1 MQPITPAGLDLLRSS
16 LTDNNLVF
24 LDGFHAVKHAAR
36 FGADIGL
43 VACANEAKL
52 QELAD
57 ALAPDIAGELT
68 SMAKAI
74 DKKDVKKVGE
84 MRSHWTGVWGVA
96 ARPTY
101 TVEDILA
108 SPAPIVL
115 LENPQNGGNI
125 GACIRVAAAANVG
138 GVLLTGG
145 ADPWEPAVIR
155 GAAGLQFAVP
165 VANLETLEGLTR
177 PIVAIDP
184 EGDDIATAT
193 MPDQPILAFGT
204 EREGLSDQLKTMA
217 TTRVQL
223 PMKEG
228 VSSVNLAVAVGIV
241 LYSQAL
247 R

>member
-1 MQPITPAGLDLLRSS
+1 MQPITPAGLELLRSS
-16 LTDNNLVF
+16 LTNNELVF

-52 QELAD
+52 TELAD
-57 ALAPDIAGELT
+57 SLAPDIAGELT

-74 DKKDVKKVGE
+74 DKKDVKKIGE

-96 ARPTY
+96 ARPEY

-108 SPAPIVL
+108 SPGPIVL

-125 GACIRVAAAANVG
+125 GACIRVAAAANAG
-138 GVLLTGG
+138 GVLITGG
-145 ADPWEPAVIR
+145 ANIWDPAVIR

-165 VANLETLEGLTR
+165 VANLESLSDITR

-184 EGDDIATAT
+184 EGDDISTAA
-193 MPDQPILAFGT
+193 MPDQPVLAFGT
-204 EREGLSDQLKTMA
+204 EREGLSDQLKELA
-217 TTRVQL
+217 ASRISL
-223 PMKEG
+223 PMKDG

-241 LYSQAL
+241 LYSQGL
-247 R
+247 G